1 MSDYFEQKRHIC
13 GRPLGICFNEVT
25 NELYIVDA
33 YMGLLKV
40 GPEGGL
46 ATSIATHAQGT
57 LCYSPMVWTSTNS
70 MDPFI
75 SLTAIETIDCLHLN
89 FISIILNG
97 DKTGR
102 LMKYEQESKQVRVVL
117 NNLSFPNGVA
127 LSNGGSFLVFAET
140 TKCRILRY
148 WLNTSKAETLETFAQ
163 LPGFPDNIIRSP
175 RGGFWV
181 AMHSRRDK
189 ILAWI
194 LSFPRLGNALV
205 RLPIDVTKAYLVLSK
220 YRGSGLAMTL
230 SEDGEI
236 LETIEDKNGNKISE

>member
-1 MSDYFEQKRHIC
+1 
-13 GRPLGICFNEVT
+13 
-25 NELYIVDA
+25 
-33 YMGLLKV
+33 
-40 GPEGGL
+40 
-46 ATSIATHAQGT
+46 
-57 LCYSPMVWTSTNS
+57 
-70 MDPFI
+70 
-75 SLTAIETIDCLHLN
+75 
-89 FISIILNG
+89 
-97 DKTGR
+97 
-102 LMKYEQESKQVRVVL
+102 MKYEQESKQVRVVL

-236 LETIEDKNGNKISE
+236 LETIEDKNGNKISEVHEKDGNLWIGSIDMPFVVHSTKHRDLSTYIEGTKHSLKCGYSLLMSSWLNSNSNLCEPYDVLRVRGTRKPRRRAIVTNPRGTDLRR

>member
-1 MSDYFEQKRHIC
+1 
-13 GRPLGICFNEVT
+13 
-25 NELYIVDA
+25 
-33 YMGLLKV
+33 
-40 GPEGGL
+40 
-46 ATSIATHAQGT
+46 
-57 LCYSPMVWTSTNS
+57 
-70 MDPFI
+70 
-75 SLTAIETIDCLHLN
+75 
-89 FISIILNG
+89 
-97 DKTGR
+97 
-102 LMKYEQESKQVRVVL
+102 MKYEQESKQVRVVL

-236 LETIEDKNGNKISE
+236 LETIEDKNGNKISEVHEKDGNLWIGSIDMPFVEDMSDGAISISLKWFLYKLQDICIKIKGGAWV